1 MESVKYREQKKRGYA
16 VNVGVVP
23 VAEANKDGTRIIKQ
37 YEVDFIAT
45 MDSEKLY
52 VQSAYR
58 IDYSFRKVMVECDL
72 YLPYMDKNVHMSID
86 NWLFPK
92 LVDLL

>member
-1 MESVKYREQKKRGYA
+1 MK
-16 VNVGVVP
+16 
-23 VAEANKDGTRIIKQ
+23 ANKDGTSIIKQ
-37 YEVDFIAT
+37 YEVDFVAT

-58 IDYSFRKVMVECDL
+58 NDDSFRKVMVEGDL

-86 NWLFPK
+86 NRLFPK
-92 LVDLL
+92 LIDLL